1 MKACIIDTN
10 DNMSNLEPEILKGTQ
25 FDSVSLSDIIF
36 FLFFFSFC
44 SVVESILRHF

>member
-25 FDSVSLSDIIF
+25 FDSVSLLDIIVF
-36 FLFFFSFC
+36 YFIFC
-44 SVVESILRHF
+44 FAQ